1 MPMKPLV
8 TAALIVSLLLG
19 TLALYFHDQ
28 KKNPPGFYLDEA
40 SIAINAFSIAREGVD
55 EYGTRMPFYFRA
67 FGEYKNPVYIY
78 LLAGVFKVAYP
89 SVLVARR
96 LSAFACWLGAVMLG
110 LLAWRI
116 TRRRWITA
124 VAFLLAILTPAL
136 FEIGRLVFE
145 VALYPLVIAL
155 FLLTVYT
162 AAQRVRWNA
171 GVIAA
176 LVATL
181 ALVEYTYSAGRALAP
196 LFALGVAVIF
206 YKRDRRN
213 AIVAMFGLFVLTS
226 IVPVLVYN
234 HRNDGALLARAKD
247 TSFLGELKTKP
258 EETLAAL
265 ERNTINNILPI
276 GMALRGDP
284 NHRHHVPGG
293 GGSMLGATLIL
304 AIAGAWLIV
313 RTRPFDRWWLFV
325 LFGTLVSIIPGAITN
340 DVYHSLRLSS
350 FIVFALVLSIR
361 TLIAPAARPVVAI
374 ALVLGAIQ
382 PFWFFHAFHK
392 YGVDRPGDFN
402 VGMERMTD
410 EALGRPE
417 RPIYVLGLD
426 YCQAWWFGDINQV
439 PRNQFA
445 RVDRR
450 EDVPPRSLFITHE
463 DCPGCEELARD
474 HWYSLQ
480 RTP

>member
-1 MPMKPLV
+1 MKPLMTV
-8 TAALIVSLLLG
+8 VATVSLLLG
-19 TLALYFHDQ
+19 TLVLYFHDQ

-40 SIAINAFSIAREGVD
+40 SIAINALSIAREGVD
-55 EYGTRMPFYFRA
+55 EYGVRMPFYFRA

-89 SVLVARR
+89 SDLIARR
-96 LSAFACWLGAVMLG
+96 FSAFACWLGAVMIG

-124 VAFLLAILTPAL
+124 ATFLLAALTPAM

-155 FLLTVYT
+155 FLLAVYA

-176 LVATL
+176 LVVTL

-196 LFALGVAVIF
+196 LFALGVAAIF
-206 YKRDRRN
+206 YTRDRRN
-213 AIVAMFGLFVLTS
+213 AIAAMLALFILTS

-234 HRNDGALLARAKD
+234 HRTNGGLLARARD
-247 TSFLGELKTKP
+247 TSFLGNLRTHP
-258 EETLAAL
+258 EDTLAAL
-265 ERNTINNILPI
+265 ERNTINNLLPL
-276 GMALRGDP
+276 GLALRGDP
-284 NHRHHVPGG
+284 NKRHHVPGG

-304 AIAGAWLIV
+304 AIAGAWLAV
-313 RTRPFDRWWLFV
+313 RTRPLDRWWLFV
-325 LFGTLVSIIPGAITN
+325 LFGTLASVVPAAITN
-340 DVYHSLRLSS
+340 DIYHSLRLSS

-361 TLIAPAARPVVAI
+361 ALTVPAARPLIAV

-382 PFWFFHAFHK
+382 PVWFFHAFHK
-392 YGVDRPGDFN
+392 YGPDRAGEFN

-426 YCQAWWFGDINQV
+426 YCQAYWYGDLNQV

-445 RVDRR
+445 RV
-450 EDVPPRSLFITHE
+450 ENVAEVPSRSLFITHE
-463 DCPGCEELARD
+463 DCRGCEELARE
-474 HWYSLQ
+474 HGYSLH

>member
-1 MPMKPLV
+1 MKPLV
-8 TAALIVSLLLG
+8 TILATASLLLA

-40 SIAINAFSIAREGVD
+40 SIAINALSVARDGVD
-55 EYGTRMPFYFRA
+55 EYGVPMPFYFRA

-78 LLAGVFKVAYP
+78 LLAGVFKAAYP
-89 SVLVARR
+89 SDLVARR
-96 LSAFACWLGAVMLG
+96 FSAFVCWLGAVMIG

-116 TRRRWITA
+116 TRRLRLTA
-124 VAFLLAILTPAL
+124 IAFVLAALTPAI

-155 FLLTVYT
+155 FLLAVHA
-162 AAQRVRWNA
+162 AAQRARWNA
-171 GVIAA
+171 GVIAS
-176 LVATL
+176 LVVTL

-196 LFALGVAVIF
+196 LFALGIALIF
-206 YKRDRRN
+206 YTRERRN
-213 AIVAMFGLFVLTS
+213 AIVVMFALFVATS
-226 IVPVLVYN
+226 IVPVLIYN
-234 HRNDGALLARAKD
+234 HRNDGALLARARD
-247 TSFLGELKTKP
+247 TSFLGNLKTHP
-258 EETLAAL
+258 EDTIAAL
-265 ERNTINNILPI
+265 ERNTINNVLPL
-276 GMALRGDP
+276 GMSLRGDP
-284 NHRHHVPGG
+284 NTRHHVPGG
-293 GGSMLGATLIL
+293 GGSMLGATFIL
-304 AIAGAWLIV
+304 AIAGAWLAF

-325 LFGTLVSIIPGAITN
+325 LFGTVVSVVPGAITN

-361 TLIAPAARPVVAI
+361 ALIAPAARPAVAV
-374 ALVLGAIQ
+374 ALLLAAIQ
-382 PFWFFHAFHK
+382 PIWFFHAFHK
-392 YGVDRPGDFN
+392 YGQDRRAEFN
-402 VGMERMTD
+402 VGIERVTL

-426 YCQAWWFGDINQV
+426 YCQAYWYADINQV

-445 RVDRR
+445 RVDYR
-450 EDVPPRSLFITHE
+450 EHVPPRSLLITHE

-474 HWYSLQ
+474 QSYSLQ